1 MARALPLVAA
11 GMLAVASAAAL
22 AQPDAGSLLRQEEE
36 AERSQPRDFERLP
49 AEESLPPLT
58 DTGDVTVEVESVE
71 FTGDTQ
77 LVSEDVL
84 NKAVEPAIGQSL
96 DFEGLKALA
105 ARVTRVMK
113 DEGWFLGRAYLPR
126 QDVTDGVIRIQ
137 LEAGR
142 LDSSGPVF
150 EIRNVGEEPL
160 RISEGRLQA
169 MAARELEPGAP
180 LRTRP
185 LDRTV
190 LLINDLPGISA
201 RASLTPGESPGSTT
215 VQLNASQ
222 APLLRG
228 EVSATN
234 FGNRSTGRA
243 QTNFGLTMLDPTGN
257 GDRLRTSFIHAEGLD
272 LARGIYEFPL
282 GYEGT
287 RVRLQAR
294 YLSYEVVEGTEQVL
308 AADLNGRTRAAS
320 VEVDHPLVRQRRS
333 NLTLMADY
341 EYSAPEDFSNGVERA
356 NKRIADYGVGL
367 RGSALD
373 RLFGGGR
380 TTGSV
385 RLGAGRTDL
394 SRNADSLNTDQ
405 GSSGL
410 DTHGRYATL
419 RYRLS
424 RLQQVH
430 GPVSAY
436 LGWDGQRTD
445 RNLDSSQKFYPAGP
459 NGVRAYPGG
468 EASADEGDRLR
479 VELRLDQTAPLGLGN
494 LQYSAFYDKA
504 WVRLNDDP
512 GDLQITNATG
522 RNRYDLSG
530 FGAALTLSQQGR
542 FHIGLTAARVIGN
555 NPGRTSDGLNSDG
568 RADEERVWLQG
579 IWWL

>member
-1 MARALPLVAA
+1 MRRALS
-11 GMLAVASAAAL
+11 LAVAGVLGVTSYAAL

-49 AEESLPPLT
+49 SEESLPPLT
-58 DTGDVTVEVESVE
+58 DTGDVTVDVKAVR
-71 FTGDTQ
+71 FTGDTH
-77 LVSEDVL
+77 LVPEEVL
-84 NKAVEPAIGQSL
+84 NKAVEPAIGRSL
-96 DFEGLKALA
+96 DFDGLEALA
-105 ARVTRVMK
+105 TRVTRVMK

-126 QDVTDGVIRIQ
+126 QDITDGVIHIR

-150 EIRNVGEEPL
+150 EIRNVGDEPL
-160 RISEGRLQA
+160 RIAQGRLEA

-180 LRTRP
+180 LRTQP

-201 RASLTPGESPGSTT
+201 RASLSPGQSPGSTT
-215 VQLNASQ
+215 VTLNAAQ
-222 APLLRG
+222 ASLLRG

-234 FGNRSTGRA
+234 FGNRSTGRG
-243 QTNFGLTMLDPTGN
+243 QTNYGLTMLDPTGN
-257 GDRLRTSFIHAEGLD
+257 GDRLRVSLTHAEGLD
-272 LARGIYEFPL
+272 LARGVYEFPL

-287 RVRLQAR
+287 RVRLQTR

-320 VEVDHPLVRQRRS
+320 VGIDHPLVRQRRS
-333 NLTLMADY
+333 NLTVMADY
-341 EYSAPEDFSNGVERA
+341 EYSAPEDFGSDAEQA

-373 RLFGGGR
+373 RLAGGGR

-394 SRNADSLNTDQ
+394 SRNAQSLNADQ

-436 LGWDGQRTD
+436 LEWDGQRSD

-459 NGVRAYPGG
+459 SGVRAYPGG
-468 EASADEGDRLR
+468 EAGADEGDRLR
-479 VELRLDQTAPLGLGN
+479 VELRLDQTAPLGLGD

-512 GDLQITNATG
+512 GDRQIINATG
-522 RNRYDLSG
+522 RNDYSLSG
-530 FGAALTLSQQGR
+530 FGAAVTLSQQGR

-555 NPGRTSDGLNSDG
+555 NPGRTADGLNSDG
-568 RADEERVWLQG
+568 RGDEERVWLQG